1 MLGYVRVERN
11 DFIRYPK
18 PRSFKLAGIRFQRMD
33 GTADFSVAQRID
45 MQVPAIVDELDESL
59 RP

>member
-1 MLGYVRVERN
+1 MLAYARVERKT
-11 DFIRYPK
+11 FIHDLQ
-18 PRSFKLAGIRFQRMD
+18 PRSFKLAGIRFQGMD

-45 MQVPAIVDELDESL
+45 VQVPAIVDELDESL